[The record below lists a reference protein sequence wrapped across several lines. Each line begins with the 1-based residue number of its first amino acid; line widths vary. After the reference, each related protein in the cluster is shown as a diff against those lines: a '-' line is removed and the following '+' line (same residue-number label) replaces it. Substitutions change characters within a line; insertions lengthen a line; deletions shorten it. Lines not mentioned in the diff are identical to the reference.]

1 MRTRLLWLAFSLVV
15 IAMVGLSRTPA
26 NGFRGTA
33 GAIPTPTPV
42 TPVAVPGSNLNHNV
56 ATPKPGYSFAQD
68 GKAVRVNDDR
78 RYRMMGSYICIDA
91 NGKAWPQGCYIQFSP
106 SDITCK
112 GRPSGGGICQ
122 LTAAPPLMMSPN

>member
-1 MRTRLLWLAFSLVV
+1 MRTRFFWLGLLTVSV
-15 IAMVGLSRTPA
+15 AMLGLGRTPT
-26 NGFRGTA
+26 RSSRVEA

-42 TPVAVPGSNLNHNV
+42 TPVAVPGSKLNHNV
-56 ATPKPGYSFAQD
+56 ATPKPGYSFAKD

-91 NGKAWPQGCYIQFSP
+91 KGEAWPQGCYIQFSP

-112 GRPSGGGICQ
+112 GIPSGGGTCQ
-122 LTAAPPLMMSPN
+122 LTAAPPPAFSPN